1 LNQYHE
7 LANVAN
13 KEANGK
19 LAELD
24 KQYHDE
30 GKISAEEY
38 EKAKGTLMSTYADTN
53 KGVVGNFLKYYSD
66 ETDLKTGKAKEKWG
80 TNLAGMSG
88 DTSTWKKD
96 VNGYLGEVE
105 TAIGEWEETYKTAN
119 TNTSNALDDS
129 ETATRELKDESN
141 KLKVA
146 LIGENGLAGAE
157 DTILEKVVAE
167 IREVKN
173 LSDEYANNRRELLL
187 LIAAYEGYLDK
198 LS

>member
-1 LNQYHE
+1 

-13 KEANGK
+13 KEANDK

-30 GKISAEEY
+30 GKISEEEY
-38 EKAKGTLMSTYADTN
+38 EKAKNTLMSTYANTN
-53 KGVVGNFLKYYSD
+53 EGVVGNFLKYYSD
-66 ETDLKTGKAKEKWG
+66 ETKTKTDEAKEKWG

-88 DTSTWKKD
+88 DTSTWKEN
-96 VNGYLGEVE
+96 VNGYLKEVE
-105 TAIGEWEETYKTAN
+105 DEIVLWEETYNIANANTKNALNDSKTA
-119 TNTSNALDDS
+119 TG
-129 ETATRELKDESN
+129 ELRDESN

-157 DTILEKVVAE
+157 DTILKKIVDET
-167 IREVKN
+167 REVKE
-173 LSDEYANNRRELLL
+173 LTGAYANNRSELLL
-187 LIAAYEGYLDK
+187 LIATYEDYLDK